1 MKKIVVESEDVTVLI
16 KEDEISD
23 NHISFR
29 IMENGEIQ
37 PYFASAIR
45 ETPRVVRLFVQFPH
59 SEDSRK
65 VDVGRGVLID
75 LINEIVS
82 EVLDLVSE
90 KTLK

>member
-1 MKKIVVESEDVTVLI
+1 MESEDVTVLI

-29 IMENGEIQ
+29 IMEDGEIQ
-37 PYFASAIR
+37 PYFVDATR
-45 ETPRVVRLFVQFPH
+45 ETPRVVRLFVQFSH

-65 VDVGRGVLID
+65 VDVGRGD
-75 LINEIVS
+75 LINLIKEIVS

-90 KTLK
+90 KNLI